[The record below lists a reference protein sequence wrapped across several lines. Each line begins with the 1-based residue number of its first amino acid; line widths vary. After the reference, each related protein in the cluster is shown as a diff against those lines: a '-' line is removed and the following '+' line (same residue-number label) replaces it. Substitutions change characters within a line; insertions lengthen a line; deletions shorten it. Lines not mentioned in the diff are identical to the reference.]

1 MVIRSDCTWGGFE
14 TKGRVVQAG
23 DDKEEM
29 WSFTGADNQLWKWSE
44 SGNQL
49 INVGTGKPFAV
60 GGFTEWSVA
69 RPKNGDILETQYGN
83 KALDAWVARE
93 NGCGG
98 ALIVGNKH
106 GDGGQWFS
114 LVPVDQF
121 VADPSLDCPPTTPA
135 PSTTPPP
142 TTTPAPTTAPAPTS
156 APASVDFSGSSQCTD
171 DGSNVEAD
179 EFIIQN
185 DRDSYVMAD
194 DGSGTT
200 VLQKRDTSDLSA
212 SSLQT
217 WQYALLCNGK
227 VRVINVGTGNA
238 LSSGPWTYDPES
250 KLLQSDSG
258 RWARSIKKKH
268 ELKMETRVRYLKG
281 TT

>member
-1 MVIRSDCTWGGFE
+1 M
-14 TKGRVVQAG
+14 
-23 DDKEEM
+23 
-29 WSFTGADNQLWKWSE
+29 
-44 SGNQL
+44 
-49 INVGTGKPFAV
+49 
-60 GGFTEWSVA
+60 
-69 RPKNGDILETQYGN
+69 GN
-83 KALDAWVARE
+83 KALDAWVARD

-114 LVPVDQF
+114 LVPADQF

-135 PSTTPPP
+135 P
-142 TTTPAPTTAPAPTS
+142 TTTL
-156 APASVDFSGSSQCTD
+156 SVDFDGQCTD

-185 DRDSYVMAD
+185 DRDLYVIAD
-194 DGSGTT
+194 DGSGTA
-200 VLQKRDTSDLSA
+200 VLQKRDTSDLSD

-217 WQYALLCNGK
+217 WQYAPLCNGK
-227 VRVINVGTGNA
+227 VQVINVGTGNP

-258 RWARSIKKKH
+258 RWARSIRKH
-268 ELKMETRVRYLKG
+268 KLKMDKTVRYLKG
-281 TT
+281 TTTPWRWFQWNIVKV

>member
-1 MVIRSDCTWGGFE
+1 MEASHS
-14 TKGRVVQAG
+14 Q
-23 DDKEEM
+23 
-29 WSFTGADNQLWKWSE
+29 
-44 SGNQL
+44 
-49 INVGTGKPFAV
+49 
-60 GGFTEWSVA
+60 
-69 RPKNGDILETQYGN
+69 
-83 KALDAWVARE
+83 ALDAWVARD

-121 VADPSLDCPPTTPA
+121 VADPSLDCPPTTLA
-135 PSTTPPP
+135 PTTTPLP
-142 TTTPAPTTAPAPTS
+142 TTTPAPTTAPAPTA
-156 APASVDFSGSSQCTD
+156 APTTPVPTTTVSVNFDGQCTD

-185 DRDSYVMAD
+185 DRDLYVIAD
-194 DGSGTT
+194 DGSGTA

-217 WQYALLCNGK
+217 WQYAPLCNGK
-227 VRVINVGTGNA
+227 VQVVNIGTGNP

-258 RWARSIKKKH
+258 RWARSIKKHK
-268 ELKMETRVRYLKG
+268 LRMEGRVRYLKG
-281 TT
+281 TTTPWRWFQWNIVKV